1 MKWLILFA
9 CAVAAGL
16 VFYLPRG
23 KAAAGGSL
31 RPVAVL
37 ELFTSEGCS
46 SCPAADRLLP
56 KLAGDSGVI
65 ALSFHVDYWD
75 RLGWKDRFSSPVY
88 TARQRRYAGQMK
100 LESIYTPQLVINGRY
115 EVVGSNEGAARQL
128 IRKALNDSPL
138 VMIRIDEV
146 KRETGRLT
154 VRCRLE
160 GAVGESR
167 LVAAVVQAH
176 EETQVGGGENRG
188 DRLEHTNVV
197 KALKEQKAKP
207 VAEVTIELPATGA
220 VEGQRLI
227 LFTQRIKDLH
237 ITGATEWKGK

>member
-1 MKWLILFA
+1 MKWLILSA

-16 VFYLPRG
+16 VFYLPRD
-23 KAAAGGSL
+23 KPAKGSV

-56 KLAGDSGVI
+56 KLANDSGVI

-75 RLGWKDRFSSPVY
+75 RLGWKDRFSSPAY

-128 IRKALNDSPL
+128 IRKALNDEPS
-138 VMIRIDEV
+138 VTIHIEDV
-146 KRETGRLT
+146 KREAGRLS

-160 GAVGESR
+160 GAVGDSR
-167 LVAAVVQAH
+167 LLAALVQAH
-176 EETQVGGGENRG
+176 EETQVGAGENSG
-188 DRLEHTNVV
+188 ARLEHTNVV
-197 KALKEQKAKP
+197 KVLTEQKAAA
-207 VAEVTIELPATGA
+207 VMDVNIDLPKSGQA
-220 VEGQRLI
+220 EGQRLI
-227 LFTQRIKDLH
+227 LFTQSVKDLH
-237 ITGATEWKGK
+237 ITGAAEWKGQ